1 MKKTYSVLLS
11 VFAVE
16 FLLVCI
22 LGQNNIKL
30 DSWIGGIIGLL
41 IFMLPLLILLFL
53 LSKDNAIPKNKQL
66 LCKIVFWL
74 ILISA
79 VSGAIATL
87 IQNFNG
93 G

>member
-1 MKKTYSVLLS
+1 
-11 VFAVE
+11 VE
-16 FLLVCI
+16 FLVVCI

-66 LCKIVFWL
+66 LCKIGFWI
-74 ILISA
+74 ILISS
-79 VSGAIATL
+79 VSGVIATL